1 MPTIV
6 TEALGASSVDS
17 EGTLLIRLITAGSG
31 SSGDYPAETLEAAG
45 ARRVFPAGTLMY
57 ADHPGEAERI
67 DRPERSIRDI
77 AAVLTE
83 DAYYV
88 PDAQALDAK
97 ARPFG
102 IWKEAL
108 PEMKDAIGVSI
119 RAKATLAKESAP
131 SGRPIVESL
140 DEAISVDFVTRAG
153 REGSIREVYEAAQDR
168 ARSEGREV
176 VVMESVR
183 ESRVSPPAPPSV
195 PVTPAGQSNTPES
208 EEDTMS
214 EQTTEVSEASRRAI
228 EALETERDAA
238 LSERD
243 VAVREALEAR
253 REVDAER
260 AARIIAESGH
270 PFTALEQ
277 RGLLASLPIVEES
290 GRLDAEAFEKIV
302 AEEAEKS
309 APPAGTGRVFG
320 LGAFRTGD
328 AEISEA
334 DFDAELARITG
345 RVVKEA

>member
-31 SSGDYPAETLEAAG
+31 SSGDYPVETIEAAG

-83 DAYYV
+83 DAYFV
-88 PDAQALDAK
+88 PEANALDAK

-119 RAKATLAKESAP
+119 RAKATLAKNP
-131 SGRPIVESL
+131 SPAGRKVVESL

-168 ARSEGREV
+168 AHSEGREV
-176 VVMESVR
+176 IVMESVR
-183 ESRVSPPAPPSV
+183 ESRMEPPAPPSV
-195 PVTPAGQSNTPES
+195 PVTPAGQSTTTES
-208 EEDTMS
+208 EEDTMP
-214 EQTTEVSEASRRAI
+214 ETHEVTEADRRV
-228 EALETERDAA
+228 EALESERDT
-238 LSERD
+238 LISERD

-270 PFTALEQ
+270 PFTVLEQ
-277 RGLLASLPIVEES
+277 RGLLASLPTIEES

-309 APPAGTGRVFG
+309 APPAGTGRVVG
-320 LGAFRTGD
+320 LGASQTGD